1 MVNTAK
7 KDLKKDLN
15 PYELIFYFITIKN
28 YKKDVHYWL
37 NHLNQL
43 LEGEKEMKEIR
54 PSIQYEIKHYL
65 SDLKDFSESLMKALI
80 TNDSTNVINNLKHT
94 VKRVNPGHKFS

>member
-1 MVNTAK
+1 M
-7 KDLKKDLN
+7 
-15 PYELIFYFITIKN
+15 ITIKK

-54 PSIQYEIKHYL
+54 PSIKYDITPNL
-65 SDLKDFSESLMKALI
+65 SDLKDFSELLMKALI
-80 TNDSTNVINNLKHT
+80 
-94 VKRVNPGHKFS
+94 KFHYKISLIYAF

>member
-1 MVNTAK
+1 MVNPAK
-7 KDLKKDLN
+7 KDLD
-15 PYELIFYFITIKN
+15 PYELIFYFITITK

-37 NHLNQL
+37 NNLNQL

-54 PSIQYEIKHYL
+54 PSIQYEIKPYL

-80 TNDSTNVINNLKHT
+80 
-94 VKRVNPGHKFS
+94 KFQDLTRCNGQFETYC

>member
-1 MVNTAK
+1 MVNNAK
-7 KDLKKDLN
+7 KDLKKDLD
-15 PYELIFYFITIKN
+15 PYELIFYFITITK

-37 NHLNQL
+37 NNLNQL

-54 PSIQYEIKHYL
+54 PSIQYEIKPYL

-80 TNDSTNVINNLKHT
+80 
-94 VKRVNPGHKFS
+94 KFQDLTRFNGQFETYC

>member
-1 MVNTAK
+1 MN
-7 KDLKKDLN
+7 LF
-15 PYELIFYFITIKN
+15 FYFITIKK

-54 PSIQYEIKHYL
+54 PSIQYEIKHYV
-65 SDLKDFSESLMKALI
+65 SDLKDFCESLMKGLI
-80 TNDSTNVINNLKHT
+80 KLQDLTRCNQQFETYC
-94 VKRVNPGHKFS
+94 